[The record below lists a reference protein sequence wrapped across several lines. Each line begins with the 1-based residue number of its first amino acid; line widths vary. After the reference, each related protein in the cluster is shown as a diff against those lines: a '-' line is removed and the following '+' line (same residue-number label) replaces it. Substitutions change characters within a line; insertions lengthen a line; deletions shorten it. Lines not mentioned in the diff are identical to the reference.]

1 MRINVAETKIL
12 KRVLQ
17 RVRKKN
23 IVYDEAD
30 LSDIFK
36 GILKSANEF
45 VPSESGSIFI
55 DEPMLD
61 NKRGS
66 TPGSLYFIACYGKG
80 SAKLTGNAI
89 PSGVGIVGQT
99 YTSGKPYISKDV
111 EADKNFYKAID
122 KKTKFHTQSIICV
135 PIEIRGTVIGVLEL
149 INRLD
154 RINYDKKDLKL
165 LKIFASYTS
174 TLIQNALDAK
184 RFGELSIK
192 DNLTGLYND
201 RYFYESLTKAVRTA
215 VKSSKDVSIAFLDL
229 DHFKQIN
236 DMHGH
241 LAGSQLLTELG
252 GQIIAITRKDPTLIP
267 VRYGGDE
274 FVVILPGK
282 NIKKAEELAEELR
295 EAIESRTYL
304 DTRIPGVINALHI
317 KDLITGSFGVA
328 SIKTNIKKGTGVTDA
343 REALIKAA
351 DTAMYLSKKD
361 GRNTVTV
368 AQGFFNFKTKKAKKV
383 KKG

>member
-1 MRINVAETKIL
+1 MRINVADTKIL

-17 RVRKKN
+17 RARKKN

-30 LSDIFK
+30 LTDIFK

-55 DEPMLD
+55 DEPILD
-61 NKRGS
+61 KKNSK
-66 TPGSLYFIACYGKG
+66 PESLYFVACYGKG
-80 SAKLTGNAI
+80 SAKLTGNCI
-89 PSGVGIVGQT
+89 PATTGIVGQT
-99 YTSGKPYISKDV
+99 YSSGKPYISKDV
-111 EADKNFYKAID
+111 DADKNFYKAID

-135 PIEIRGTVIGVLEL
+135 PIEIRGTIVGVLEL

-201 RYFYESLTKAVRTA
+201 RYFYESLTKAVRAA
-215 VKSSKDVSIAFLDL
+215 VKGSKDVSIAFLDL
-229 DHFKQIN
+229 DHFKQVN

-252 GQIIAITRKDPTLIP
+252 GQILALTSKDPSLIP

-282 NIKKAEELAEELR
+282 GIKEAKELAELIRKE
-295 EAIESRTYL
+295 IEEHTYL
-304 DTRIPGVINALHI
+304 SKRIPGVIDALHI

-351 DTAMYLSKKD
+351 DTAMYQSKED

-368 AQGFFNFKTKKAKKV
+368 ARGFFNFTSKKSTGKV

>member
-17 RVRKKN
+17 RERKKN
-23 IVYDEAD
+23 FVYDERD
-30 LSDIFK
+30 LSDIFR

-55 DEPMLD
+55 DEPMLG
-61 NKRGS
+61 KKS
-66 TPGSLYFIACYGKG
+66 AKPGKLYFVACYGKG
-80 SAKLTGNAI
+80 SAKLTGNNI
-89 PSGVGIVGQT
+89 PAGTGIVGKT
-99 YTSGKPYISKDV
+99 YTGGKPYISKNVDT
-111 EADKNFYKAID
+111 DKNFYQAID

-201 RYFYESLTKAVRTA
+201 RFFYESLTKAVRSAIRNST
-215 VKSSKDVSIAFLDL
+215 DVSIAFLDL
-229 DHFKQIN
+229 DHFKQVN

-252 GQIIAITRKDPTLIP
+252 AQILALTGKNKSLIP

-274 FVVILPGK
+274 FVVILAGK
-282 NIKKAEELAEELR
+282 GVREAKELAEVLR
-295 EAIESRTYL
+295 KTIEDHTYL
-304 DTRIPGVINALHI
+304 AKRVPGVIDALHI

-328 SIKTNIKKGTGVTDA
+328 SLKTNIKKGTGVTDA

-351 DTAMYLSKKD
+351 DNAMYISKEA
-361 GRNTVTV
+361 GRNTVTI
-368 AQGFFNFKTKKAKKV
+368 AKGFFDFKAKKV
-383 KKG
+383 K